1 VIRICFVCLGNICRS
16 PTAEGVM
23 RHLVKQAG
31 LDSQFELD
39 SAGTGGYHVGEPPDQ
54 RARAAGKRRGVVISG
69 SARQVSAK
77 DFEHFDYLLAMDP
90 QNLRDLQRIA
100 PHEAHAQLR
109 LLRAFDPASEAEAP
123 VPDPYYGGQEGFDE
137 VFDICEAA
145 CNGLLREL
153 RASGKLRAG

>member
-1 VIRICFVCLGNICRS
+1 
-16 PTAEGVM
+16 M

-31 LDSQFELD
+31 LESQFELD

-69 SARQVSAK
+69 SARQISAK
-77 DFEHFDYLLAMDP
+77 DFDHFDYLLAMDS
-90 QNLRDLQRIA
+90 QNLRDLQRVT
-100 PHEAHAQLR
+100 PHGARAELR

-153 RASGKLRAG
+153 RESGKLRGG